1 MNNKAKQTVNAEELK
16 LINKYARKELT
27 ADDVY
32 TFSVVLCD
40 NDADRDFEYF
50 TRDTLV
56 KLAEMYVGVTG
67 IYDHDAKTENQVAR
81 IYACKVEDIPEKTTK
96 YGEMYSR
103 LTAKA
108 YIPVCDS
115 SRELIDMLDSGIKKE
130 VSVGCCIGKCECSV
144 CGADMRKNACG
155 HQKGEIY
162 GGDVCLGVLKDPT
175 DAYEWS
181 FIAVP
186 AQRNAGVIKSF
197 YQTNDDSVSR
207 EEYTKLK
214 QYTKELEKRADEGE
228 RYKSYLRLEV
238 VKSGITARIGIDGKL
253 LESMVKGLN
262 IDELLK
268 LKESFDRKT
277 CEHLPIRP
285 QTYKAET
292 ALSHQVNEGFAI

>member
-1 MNNKAKQTVNAEELK
+1 MNNNVSQTLGSEDLE
-16 LINKYARKELT
+16 LINKYARKTLT

-56 KLAEMYVGVTG
+56 KLSQMYVGVTG

-81 IYACKVEDIPEKTTK
+81 IYACKVEDFPEKTTK

-108 YIPVCDS
+108 YIPVCEAS
-115 SRELIDMLDSGIKKE
+115 KELIDMLDSGIKKE
-130 VSVGCCIGKCECSV
+130 VSVGCCIDKCECSI
-144 CGADMRKNACG
+144 CGTDMRRGNCT
-155 HQKGEIY
+155 HQKGSVY
-162 GGDVCLGVLKDPT
+162 GGEVCLGVLKDPT

-181 FIAVP
+181 FTAVP
-186 AQRNAGVIKSF
+186 AQKNAGVIKSF
-197 YQTNDDSVSR
+197 YQAYDDSVSR

-214 QYTKELEKRADEGE
+214 KYTEELEKRADEGE

-238 VKSGITARIGIDGKL
+238 VKSGITAQIGIEAKL

-268 LKESFDRKT
+268 LKKCFDKKT
-277 CEHLPIRP
+277 CELLPVRP
-285 QTYKAET
+285 QTYKAEISSIRQT
-292 ALSHQVNEGFAI
+292 NEGFSI